1 MIKARLK
8 GVKKWVWFI
17 LAAAIAL
24 QIYFVQELL
33 AAELLFALLLAI
45 GLFIAFVIFVAQEIG
60 ERGVGWIKPRAME
73 LAGMA
78 WRRLVQLEEF
88 SRKTFR
94 HQRSETAP

>member
-8 GVKKWVWFI
+8 NVKKWVWLFV
-17 LAAAIAL
+17 AAAIAL

-45 GLFIAFVIFVAQEIG
+45 GLFIAFLIFIVEEIG
-60 ERGVGWIKPRAME
+60 ERGVGWMKPRAME
-73 LAGMA
+73 LAGLA
-78 WRRLVQLEEF
+78 WRRVVQLEEF